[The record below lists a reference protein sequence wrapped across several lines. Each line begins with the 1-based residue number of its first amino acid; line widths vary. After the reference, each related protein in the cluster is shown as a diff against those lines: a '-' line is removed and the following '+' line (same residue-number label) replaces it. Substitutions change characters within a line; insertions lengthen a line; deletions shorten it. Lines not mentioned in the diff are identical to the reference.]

1 MSLLERIDSVEGG
14 EEIQQGKRLIRVGD
28 DTGVTLAQR
37 LAYRLQQ
44 LAWRS
49 ALPGMRRRQPLKI
62 VAVPKDPVAGDKAV
76 GEALLAGEI
85 VHGGE
90 TVQVEEL
97 DFAAPGLSPA
107 MWDYLQ
113 GFGWLRDLAA
123 AATRERSARLAETIV
138 QRWLAA
144 DGDNVH
150 SPAWRPDLWGRRI
163 LFWTA
168 YAPYILSSRDA
179 DYRAL
184 VLGTLARG
192 SRHLE
197 RTADRAPAGLPRVA
211 AWAGVIGSAMVV
223 QGGSARL
230 GHGEAGLARAL
241 AGAMHED
248 GGLASRSPTEQLML
262 VEIFGQL
269 RAIYN
274 TGRRDMPERVQE
286 AMIASV
292 GALLAVVLGD
302 EALSSWQ
309 GGNMLSKRRVAAAI
323 EGSAVDT
330 RSLRHARGWGYQRL
344 AAKSSLVVLDGAPPP
359 SSRAFAGGCASTLAF
374 EFSDGPNRLVVNC
387 GGVGPWTGAL
397 PARLVHA
404 LRYTA
409 AHSTL
414 TLADRNSTAILA
426 DGTLGRGVG
435 QVEVSR
441 DEAAGASR
449 VEASHDGYVRRLG
462 LVHERQLVL
471 SGDGRELRGEDN
483 LLPRKRRRGATA
495 VPFAVRFH
503 LAPEVEVTSTA
514 DGQGALL
521 RVRDAT
527 AWQFRCRGGALTV
540 EDSIWIDGLGR
551 ARPTSQLIISGE
563 APPDGTNVS
572 WQFRHAG

>member
-1 MSLLERIDSVEGG
+1 MSLLERIDSTEGG
-14 EEIQQGKRLIRVGD
+14 ADIEQGKRLIRVGD

-37 LAYRLQQ
+37 LAYRLQR
-44 LAWRS
+44 LAWS
-49 ALPGMRRRQPLKI
+49 SSLHGVRRRQPLKI

-76 GEALLAGEI
+76 GEALLRGEI
-85 VHGGE
+85 VHGSE
-90 TVQVEEL
+90 TIAVDDLE
-97 DFAAPGLSPA
+97 FAGPLSPA
-107 MWDYLQ
+107 LWDHLQ
-113 GFGWLRDLAA
+113 SFAWLRDLAA
-123 AATRERSARLAETIV
+123 AATRERSARLAEKIV
-138 QRWLAA
+138 QRWLAVEA
-144 DGDNVH
+144 DKVH

-179 DYRAL
+179 AYRSA
-184 VLGTLARG
+184 VLGALGRG

-197 RTADRAPAGLPRVA
+197 RNADKTAAGLPRIT
-211 AWAGVIGSAMVV
+211 AWAGVIASAMVV

-230 GHGEAGLARAL
+230 GHGESGFVRAL
-241 AGAMHED
+241 AGALHED

-262 VEIFGQL
+262 VELFGQL

-274 TGRRDMPERVQE
+274 TGRRDMPERAQE

-309 GGNMLSKRRVAAAI
+309 GGNMLSRRRVTAAV

-330 RSLRHARGWGYQRL
+330 RSLRQARGWGFQRL
-344 AAKSSLVVLDGAPPP
+344 AAKGSLVVFDGAPPP
-359 SSRAFAGGCASTLAF
+359 STRAFAGGCASTLAF

-387 GGVGPWTGAL
+387 GGTGPWSGTL
-397 PARLVHA
+397 PTRLAHA
-404 LRYTA
+404 LRFTA

-426 DGTLGRGVG
+426 DGTLGRGVS
-435 QVEVSR
+435 QVELSR
-441 DEAAGASR
+441 DETGGVSR
-449 VEASHDGYVRRLG
+449 VEGSHDGYVRRHG
-462 LVHERQLVL
+462 LIHERQLIL
-471 SGDGRELRGEDN
+471 SSDGRELRGEDN
-483 LLPRKRRRGATA
+483 LLPRKKRKRGAPT

-521 RVRDAT
+521 RIRDAT
-527 AWQFRCRGGALTV
+527 AWQFRCRGGALAI
-540 EDSIWIDGLGR
+540 EDSIWIDGVGR
-551 ARPTSQLIISGE
+551 AKASSQLVITGE
-563 APPDGTNVS
+563 APPDGMNIS
-572 WQFRHAG
+572 WIFRRAG